1 MHTIS
6 GFSKLSKTIRQTS
19 SNIPRQTHTPM
30 AKASPIPSKSNAR
43 VQSQKLIEPSNQTS
57 SNILKQQSSRTRARI
72 RNTNSRSVLFSIRLD
87 IIEQLVSHSRF
98 YQPH

>member
-1 MHTIS
+1 MHAIS

-43 VQSQKLIEPSNQTS
+43 VQSQKLIESSNQTS
-57 SNILKQQSSRTRARI
+57 SNILKQQSSRARARI
-72 RNTNSRSVLFSIRLD
+72 RNTNSVSFSIRLD